1 MPCRPTTENME
12 EARERLWVAGQMYD
26 GLIRHP
32 ANGWPRAA
40 VARGRELAVGSGSF
54 PKGSS

>member
-1 MPCRPTTENME
+1 MQPHH
-12 EARERLWVAGQMYD
+12 REHGGGKGKTLWAAGQMYD
-26 GLIRHP
+26 SLIRHP

-40 VARGRELAVGSGSF
+40 VERGRELAVGSGSF

>member
-1 MPCRPTTENME
+1 ME

>member
-1 MPCRPTTENME
+1 MQ
-12 EARERLWVAGQMYD
+12 AHHREHGGGKGKTLWAAGQMYD
-26 GLIRHP
+26 SLIRHP

-40 VARGRELAVGSGSF
+40 VERGRELAVGSGSF